1 MRVKFTKLIEE
12 EHEVDIPLE
21 VIEEN
26 FNGYVED
33 AVEYYVQKSTKLDEN
48 VEIENI
54 RKSGLDYDDK
64 QWQEMMDRREMRE
77 EMELVYDYYASLG
90 VI

>member
-21 VIEEN
+21 IIEEQ

-54 RKSGLDYDDK
+54 RKSGVDYDDK
-64 QWQEMMDRREMRE
+64 LWQEMMDRREMRE

-90 VI
+90 VV

>member
-1 MRVKFTKLIEE
+1 MRVKFTKVIEE

-21 VIEEN
+21 IIEEQ

-33 AVEYYVQKSTKLDEN
+33 AVEYYVQNSTKLDEN
-48 VEIENI
+48 VEIESI

-64 QWQEMMDRREMRE
+64 LWQEMIDRREMHE
-77 EMELVYDYYASLG
+77 EMELLNDYYASLG

>member
-21 VIEEN
+21 VIEEQ

-64 QWQEMMDRREMRE
+64 LWQEMMDRREIRE

-90 VI
+90 VV

>member
-21 VIEEN
+21 VIEEH

-64 QWQEMMDRREMRE
+64 LWQEMMDRREMRE

>member
-21 VIEEN
+21 VIEEH

-64 QWQEMMDRREMRE
+64 LWQEMMDRREMRE
-77 EMELVYDYYASLG
+77 EMELLRDYYASLG

>member
-1 MRVKFTKLIEE
+1 MRVKFTKVIEE

-21 VIEEN
+21 IIEEQ

-33 AVEYYVQKSTKLDEN
+33 AVEHYVQKSTKLDEN
-48 VEIENI
+48 VEIENV

-64 QWQEMMDRREMRE
+64 LWQEMMDRREMRE
-77 EMELVYDYYASLG
+77 EMELLNDYYASLG

>member
-1 MRVKFTKLIEE
+1 MRVKFTKLIAE

-64 QWQEMMDRREMRE
+64 LWQEMMDRREIRE
-77 EMELVYDYYASLG
+77 EMELLRDYYASLG

>member
-21 VIEEN
+21 VIEEQ

-33 AVEYYVQKSTKLDEN
+33 VVEYYVQNSTKLDEN

-64 QWQEMMDRREMRE
+64 LWQEMMDRREMRE